1 MSRKQVKN
9 LYFSATT
16 QEAIEAAAVSLGL
29 ETGEL
34 VMHGNPG
41 AEELYIKNDAG
52 EIAPFVSKNT
62 VVNLIQSASPVSNV
76 VIDGEGN
83 MVADATFVNGV
94 LTISKGDIPSGTSV
108 PIVQETGNATG
119 SVMSQCAVT
128 KYLTSVSDLV
138 AISAVTFE
146 GTGNVVSS
154 ITYDSATKNLTVT
167 RGELN
172 PGSDINVVQTTGASS
187 ADVMSQSAVSYFIEG
202 AKTPL
207 ASETGTSEVSGMTQ
221 KAITEAL
228 AEATI
233 ELASVTGDS
242 TDKGMNQSAITYYLN
257 LAKTPLATESGT
269 SEVSGM
275 TQKAITELVD
285 KSKTPLATT
294 TGTSEFSGMTQ
305 KAITDAISSAKTELE
320 NTTGGSET
328 KGMTQSAITNALGDV
343 YLSAITSAVT
353 YASEIAGSDT
363 AVTMVNGTNTMRTGN
378 HYLILDPRGGSAS
391 SPSNITSGTVFSSK
405 FYVLWNTNSNQTLVG
420 PKYSGE
426 TVWANTLSANTVNT
440 KTINATSAVN
450 AFYGFF
456 QTSDERLKNFLG
468 DVEVEGLAGIPKK
481 YFTWKDDEKEE
492 RRIGTSAQAVQK
504 VYPELVVERED
515 GTLAVDY
522 AGLVIPALKAI
533 DLLRDEVKALRKE
546 IDELKKK

>member
-52 EIAPFVSKNT
+52 DIAPFVSKNT

-221 KAITEAL
+221 KAITE
-228 AEATI
+228 
-233 ELASVTGDS
+233 
-242 TDKGMNQSAITYYLN
+242 
-257 LAKTPLATESGT
+257 
-269 SEVSGM
+269 
-275 TQKAITELVD
+275 LVD

-320 NTTGGSET
+320 NTTGDSET
-328 KGMTQSAITNALGDV
+328 KGMTQSAITEALGDV

-353 YASEIAGSDT
+353 FASEHAGSDT
-363 AVTMVNGTNTMRTGN
+363 AVTMRSITTASGQNN
-378 HYLILDPRGGSAS
+378 HYLLAHPKNTSTADD
-391 SPSNITSGTVFSSK
+391 NTITSSVTFNSRIYIKGSGLNVAI
-405 FYVLWNTNSNQTLVG
+405 YAPVLS
-420 PKYSGE
+420 
-426 TVWANTLSANTVNT
+426 ANTVNTSTANTNTVNT

>member
-52 EIAPFVSKNT
+52 DIAPFVSKNT

-228 AEATI
+228 ADATI

-320 NTTGGSET
+320 NTTGDSET
-328 KGMTQSAITNALGDV
+328 KGMTQSAITEALGDV

-353 YASEIAGSDT
+353 FASEHAGSDT
-363 AVTMVNGTNTMRTGN
+363 AVTMRSITTASGQNN
-378 HYLILDPRGGSAS
+378 HYLLAHPKNTSTADD
-391 SPSNITSGTVFSSK
+391 NTITSSVTF
-405 FYVLWNTNSNQTLVG
+405 NSRIYIKG
-420 PKYSGE
+420 SGLN
-426 TVWANTLSANTVNT
+426 VAIYAPVLSANTVNT
-440 KTINATSAVN
+440 STANTNTVNAQTINATSAVN